1 MYLELKH
8 HHGVLPKL
16 ENIIAYGSKVLKSY
30 SKNPHDYDEE
40 LNSYFKIPGSYILSA
55 LDDVFLALNVEQKD
69 LLESKIKPDLTFED
83 HKAGNKVLKLVQSV
97 CISSLKLNGHK
108 PPPFTKLE
116 SILFIAY
123 PEAVSDTYTS
133 EVDITQLASRDRI
146 WAPILE
152 DIITNKGEVL
162 EVSTSKRASLR
173 LALFLNKLDTV
184 LENPSK
190 YVRPHPFYLHWAA
203 LSADEVVEKGGV
215 YSFSCKSGKD
225 RTSMAVE
232 VRAVHFAIK
241 AVNMVFEEIRST
253 TDTFDS
259 NLIKLA
265 RQKLEKLKVK
275 VIHKKVS
282 ELTPAQVKEFYS
294 VYGFTKSRKPQR
306 YTKMHPDL
314 QRLLDQALSMLC
326 CRWQSIKYR

>member
-1 MYLELKH
+1 M
-8 HHGVLPKL
+8 
-16 ENIIAYGSKVLKSY
+16 
-30 SKNPHDYDEE
+30 
-40 LNSYFKIPGSYILSA
+40 
-55 LDDVFLALNVEQKD
+55 
-69 LLESKIKPDLTFED
+69 
-83 HKAGNKVLKLVQSV
+83 
-97 CISSLKLNGHK
+97 
-108 PPPFTKLE
+108 
-116 SILFIAY
+116 
-123 PEAVSDTYTS
+123 
-133 EVDITQLASRDRI
+133 
-146 WAPILE
+146 
-152 DIITNKGEVL
+152 
-162 EVSTSKRASLR
+162 
-173 LALFLNKLDTV
+173 ALFLNKLDTV

-190 YVRPHPFYLHWAA
+190 YVRPHPFYYIGGAVIT
-203 LSADEVVEKGGV
+203 DEVVEKGGV

-294 VYGFTKSRKPQR
+294 VYGFTKSRKPQW

-314 QRLLDQALSMLC
+314 QRLLDQALSKCFVADGKALNIDDADDYNL
-326 CRWQSIKYR
+326 IKQKLDIHLGWDSPLGQYLPIATNLFKIEFRASMYDRVILFETAFRHGALVKNEMMGDPPEIQRVSNLIYGK